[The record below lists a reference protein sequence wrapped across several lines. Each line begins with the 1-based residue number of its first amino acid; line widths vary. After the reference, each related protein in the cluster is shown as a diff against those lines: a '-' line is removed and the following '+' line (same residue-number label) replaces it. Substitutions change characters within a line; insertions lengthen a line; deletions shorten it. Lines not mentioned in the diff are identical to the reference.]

1 MCYTFFDNFLTTFY
15 LEIIDKIDKIDNKK
29 QFKKVVK
36 GLEAQLKPLIC
47 QYSSVGRATDS

>member
-29 QFKKVVK
+29 KFKKVVK